1 MPNVATCVSSVQN
14 DAETVAFLIGIIVTH
29 FPYAV
34 AAASLVTDAARDLF
48 AHLVQVYRDKRPE
61 YLRGMVER
69 RYRRRG

>member
-1 MPNVATCVSSVQN
+1 M
-14 DAETVAFLIGIIVTH
+14 AFLIGIIVTH

-34 AAASLVTDAARDLF
+34 AAASLTTDAARDLF

>member
-1 MPNVATCVSSVQN
+1 MPNAAACVSSVEN
-14 DAETVAFLIGIIVTH
+14 DAGTMAFLIGIIVTH

-34 AAASLVTDAARDLF
+34 AAASLTTDAARDLF

-61 YLRGMVER
+61 YVRGMVER